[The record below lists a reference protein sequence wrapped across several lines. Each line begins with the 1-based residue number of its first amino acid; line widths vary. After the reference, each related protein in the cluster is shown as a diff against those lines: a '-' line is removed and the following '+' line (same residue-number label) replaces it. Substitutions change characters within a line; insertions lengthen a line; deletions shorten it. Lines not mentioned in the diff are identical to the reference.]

1 MWKPHAGISRKYY
14 FDFGILDGDNQL
26 KYLIEFD
33 GIQHF
38 FKNNQFGQEKEASFK
53 RNQERDRVKNDYCI
67 KNNIPLIR
75 IPYYKLNTLEL
86 KDLEI
91 TTTNFLL
98 KRSGE

>member
-1 MWKPHAGISRKYY
+1 MANREKFAGLLVDVSRI
-14 FDFGILDGDNQL
+14 FL
-26 KYLIEFD
+26 
-33 GIQHF
+33 
-38 FKNNQFGQEKEASFK
+38 
-53 RNQERDRVKNDYCI
+53 DYCI

-98 KRSGE
+98 KRSDE